1 MDCIKSRLAGLRA
14 QNNRA
19 ECATETQRARL
30 QMFGDNLIQ
39 LHFALRQANLI
50 AEDSK
55 SIFHRD
61 DTAFA
66 EFLKDMEKTFSL
78 YRDAR
83 GLDHGP
89 IWKGEWREP

>member
-1 MDCIKSRLAGLRA
+1 MEQHFRA
-14 QNNRA
+14 TLA
-19 ECATETQRARL
+19 ECATDTQRARL

-61 DTAFA
+61 EAAFA
-66 EFLKDMEKTFSL
+66 QFQKQMETTFSL
-78 YRDAR
+78 HHDQR

-89 IWKGEWREP
+89 IWKGEWRQP